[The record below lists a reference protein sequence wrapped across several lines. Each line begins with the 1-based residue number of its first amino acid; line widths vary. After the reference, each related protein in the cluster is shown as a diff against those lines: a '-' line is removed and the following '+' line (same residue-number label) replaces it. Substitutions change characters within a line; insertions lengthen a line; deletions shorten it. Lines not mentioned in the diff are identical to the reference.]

1 MIYIAVIETHTPQL
15 LGILKKKHRR
25 KVEMGGFE
33 TVQVTVMRGYL
44 TYAHPSC
51 SRGFREPGGV

>member
-1 MIYIAVIETHTPQL
+1 
-15 LGILKKKHRR
+15 
-25 KVEMGGFE
+25 MGGFE